1 MESSDAILPVGNS
14 FHVPASRAITFLFF
28 VDFVRITLVMN
39 LLLAGSVFIGLL
51 LAIDL
56 LTSPTYQ
63 SSKRQ

>member
-1 MESSDAILPVGNS
+1 
-14 FHVPASRAITFLFF
+14 
-28 VDFVRITLVMN
+28 MN